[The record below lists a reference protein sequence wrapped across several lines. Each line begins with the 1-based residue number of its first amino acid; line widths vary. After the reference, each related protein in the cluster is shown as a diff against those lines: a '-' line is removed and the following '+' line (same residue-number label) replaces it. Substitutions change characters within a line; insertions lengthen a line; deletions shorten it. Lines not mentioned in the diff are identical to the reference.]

1 VRIQCVEGKMDI
13 LEYAKMVARFV
24 VDAIAKVCQYCCG
37 FGYNFGST
45 NIAHILICI
54 LVVYMVH
61 LR

>member
-1 VRIQCVEGKMDI
+1 VLKEKWIFLNMLKWWKDC
-13 LEYAKMVARFV
+13 V

-54 LVVYMVH
+54 LVVYMAH